1 MNRQGG
7 QKKFVGLKGS
17 VADFSDGRVFLLVLG
32 WYFQLFFKISSGYLL
47 FGPKEG
53 HIISHDKKCLANVP
67 YIALRSSQPI

>member
-32 WYFQLFFKISSGYLL
+32 WYFQLFFKFRQDICYLGPKKGISSVMI
-47 FGPKEG
+47 K
-53 HIISHDKKCLANVP
+53 SV
-67 YIALRSSQPI
+67 